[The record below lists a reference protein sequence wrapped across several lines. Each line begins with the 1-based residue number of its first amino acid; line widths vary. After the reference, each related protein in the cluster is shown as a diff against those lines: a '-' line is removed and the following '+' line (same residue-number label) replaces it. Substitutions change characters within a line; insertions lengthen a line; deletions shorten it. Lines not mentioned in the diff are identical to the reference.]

1 MRADARSAVAG
12 ALNSLP
18 GRGRHGGAAL
28 SSGGCLGGT
37 HGISS
42 AGQGTGLSLKL
53 IPDSG
58 LKTRVLPVPEPIT
71 TAPGLPACR
80 KSTGRGRRPST
91 FLG

>member
-12 ALNSLP
+12 TLNSLP
-18 GRGRHGGAAL
+18 RRGRHGGAAL
-28 SSGGCLGGT
+28 YLGGCLGGT
-37 HGISS
+37 HGTPS

-53 IPDSG
+53 IPDSS

-71 TAPGLPACR
+71 IAPGLPACR

-91 FLG
+91 VLG